1 MVPAPTKDDNEFVA
15 DLARFAEALVSEADI
30 KRKYR
35 FDDEVWTSLGSDD
48 ELVRAIEAE
57 KVRRIRDGSS
67 KRERAQQ
74 LVAKAPGVLGE
85 IMLDANANPRHRI
98 DSAKELNNFSDN
110 GPGGTAPAS
119 DRFVITINLGDET
132 LTFNKSIRPIEPG
145 EIDPD
150 DSGPDA
156 DIGAIAAIAKKETE
170 GGSGEP
176 I

>member
-15 DLARFAEALVSEADI
+15 DLARFAEGITDEAAVR
-30 KRKYR
+30 KKYR

-67 KRERAQQ
+67 KREKSQ
-74 LVAKAPGVLGE
+74 LLITKAPAILDG
-85 IMLDANANPRHRI
+85 IMSDPGASPRHRVDAI
-98 DSAKELNNFSDN
+98 KTLDGFAAN
-110 GPGGTAPAS
+110 GPGATAPAS
-119 DRFVITINLGDET
+119 DRFIIQINLGDET

-150 DSGPDA
+150 DSGSDA
-156 DIGAIAAIAKKETE
+156 DIDAIAAIVKKETE